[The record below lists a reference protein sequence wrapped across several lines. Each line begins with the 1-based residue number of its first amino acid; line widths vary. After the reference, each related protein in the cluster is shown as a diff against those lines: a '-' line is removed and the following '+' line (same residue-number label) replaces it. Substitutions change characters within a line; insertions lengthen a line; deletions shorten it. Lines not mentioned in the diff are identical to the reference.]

1 MTKHLKRDL
10 EGLERRLLLL
20 AGQVE
25 EAFRRSIAALLERRV
40 DLARR
45 VIEGDRQI
53 DLSEVEIE
61 EECLKAL
68 ALHQPVATDLRFLAA
83 CLKINSDL
91 ERIADLAVNIAE
103 RALSYVSRPESVPVP
118 ARFHDFT
125 DAAARMLRESIDAF
139 VRGDAA
145 LARAVCAK
153 DAGIDQTN
161 REIIAELLKLM
172 HEDPRAIDPA
182 LELVSVSKNIERIA
196 DHATNIAED
205 VVYLV
210 EGDIVR
216 HRLEVVR

>member
-25 EAFRRSIAALLERRV
+25 ETFRRSIAALLERRV

-45 VIEGDRQI
+45 VVDGDRQI

-68 ALHQPVATDLRFLAA
+68 ALHQPVATDLRFIAA
-83 CLKINSDL
+83 CLKINNDL

-103 RALSYVSRPESVPVP
+103 RALSLFSRPEIVPVP
-118 ARFHDFT
+118 ARFHDFM
-125 DAAARMLRESIDAF
+125 DSAARMLRESIDAF
-139 VRGDAA
+139 VRGDAS
-145 LARAVCAK
+145 LARIVCAK
-153 DAGIDQTN
+153 DEGIDQTN
-161 REIIAELLKLM
+161 RELIADLLRLM
-172 HEDPRAIDPA
+172 HEDSRSIDQA
-182 LELVSVSKNIERIA
+182 LELVSVSKNIERIG

-216 HRLEVVR
+216 HRLEVLH

>member
-25 EAFRRSIAALLERRV
+25 ETFRRSIAALLERRV

-45 VIEGDRQI
+45 VVDGDRQI
-53 DLSEVEIE
+53 DLWEVEIE

-68 ALHQPVATDLRFLAA
+68 ALHQPVATDLRFIAA
-83 CLKINSDL
+83 CLKINNDL

-103 RALSYVSRPESVPVP
+103 RALSLSSRQENVAVP
-118 ARFHDFT
+118 ARFHDFM
-125 DAAARMLRESIDAF
+125 DSAARMLRESIDAF
-139 VRGDAA
+139 VRGDAR

-153 DAGIDQTN
+153 DEGIDQTN
-161 REIIAELLKLM
+161 REIIADLLRLM
-172 HEDPRAIDPA
+172 HEDPRSIDQA

>member
-25 EAFRRSIAALLERRV
+25 ETFRRSIAALLERRT

-45 VIEGDRQI
+45 VVEGDRQI

-68 ALHQPVATDLRFLAA
+68 ALHQPVATDLRFIAA
-83 CLKINSDL
+83 CLKINNDL

-103 RALSYVSRPESVPVP
+103 RALSLSSRQEAVAVP
-118 ARFHDFT
+118 ARFHDFM
-125 DAAARMLRESIDAF
+125 DSAARMLRESIDAF
-139 VRGDAA
+139 VRGDAR

-153 DAGIDQTN
+153 
-161 REIIAELLKLM
+161 
-172 HEDPRAIDPA
+172 
-182 LELVSVSKNIERIA
+182 
-196 DHATNIAED
+196 
-205 VVYLV
+205 
-210 EGDIVR
+210 
-216 HRLEVVR
+216 